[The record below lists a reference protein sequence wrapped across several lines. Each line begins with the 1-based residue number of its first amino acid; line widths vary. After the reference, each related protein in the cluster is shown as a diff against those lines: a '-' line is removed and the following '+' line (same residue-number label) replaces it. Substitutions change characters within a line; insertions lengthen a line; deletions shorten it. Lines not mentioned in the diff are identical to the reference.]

1 MTNNVIKKV
10 YKNWV
15 EYQIY
20 WSAGAAG
27 TGDVTWPSSSTNW
40 HLAVFDW
47 ATGKLIKDWWAVPT
61 VNNATLTV
69 TQNGT
74 SVWTFTAN
82 AISNV
87 TIATTDTTYE
97 SKSAASGWT
106 AVSLVTTGEKYTWN
120 NKQNSLSTQTAYSA
134 KWTTTKVP
142 QITTNTLWQVTTIT
156 EKSIAFPVTSV
167 NSNTWAVTVN
177 EVPST
182 WTTGHV
188 LTKTASWYW
197 WAAPSGWISNVTTW
211 TTTTVTWI
219 WAGSE
224 TEYWNLSSTSDSVLY
239 FTF

>member
-20 WSAGAAG
+20 GSAGAAG
-27 TGDVTWPSSSTNW
+27 AGDVTWPSSSTNW

-47 ATGKLIKDWWAVPT
+47 TTGKLIKDWWAVPT

-82 AISNV
+82 ASSNV

-97 SKSAASGWT
+97 SKAASSWWT

-120 NKQNSLSTQTAYSA
+120 NKQSALSTQTAYTT
-134 KWTTTKVP
+134 KWTATKVP
-142 QITTNTLWQVTTIT
+142 TITTNTLWQVTAISETDIT
-156 EKSIAFPVTSV
+156 FPVTSV
-167 NSNTWAVTVN
+167 GGSTWAVWLKTVN
-177 EVPST
+177 NNSLVGTWNISITATETVSSWDSWVNYVIKVST
-182 WTTGHV
+182 SAPASW
-188 LTKTASWYW
+188 TAS
-197 WAAPSGWISNVTTW
+197 NVITF
-211 TTTTVTWI
+211 VK
-219 WAGSE
+219 
-224 TEYWNLSSTSDSVLY
+224 SS
-239 FTF
+239 